1 MKTRGINIALS
12 IQFIEI
18 YDEQGLDLLTGN
30 QINIK
35 RENGELVG
43 ATEVNIDNLIDVMA
57 TLRKGHARKKFAA
70 TAMNERSSRSHT
82 AVVIQVLQTK
92 DNLSNSNNNNEDE
105 QHKYSDKLIKSH
117 LHLIDLAGSERIN
130 KSKAEG
136 SRLKEAVGI
145 NSSLLV
151 LG

>member
-1 MKTRGINIALS
+1 MKSRGINIALS

-43 ATEVNIDNLIDVMA
+43 ATEISFSNLTDVMD
-57 TLRKGHARKKFAA
+57 TLKKGHSRKKFAA

-82 AVVIQVLQTK
+82 AVVIQVI
-92 DNLSNSNNNNEDE
+92 
-105 QHKYSDKLIKSH
+105 YI
-117 LHLIDLAGSERIN
+117 I
-130 KSKAEG
+130 
-136 SRLKEAVGI
+136 
-145 NSSLLV
+145 
-151 LG
+151 